1 MVAAEGRDTSHPRV
15 VVFGAG
21 AIGCWVG
28 GTLAAAGVPVT
39 LVGRPRVMAE
49 LERGVRVIE
58 LDGTERT
65 AQLALA
71 TEPSAARDADVVL
84 VTVKS
89 AATAEAA
96 SLLGGVVPDGCA
108 IVSLQNGIRNAE
120 ILRASLSGK
129 RVVTGMVEFNVV
141 RAAPGT
147 YRRTTSGRLMFE
159 RSDAGARLVAAGLAA
174 GIACEQRD
182 DMRAVQW
189 AKLVLN
195 LNNAINALSNV
206 PLASELAQ
214 RDFRRVLAAAQREAL
229 RALATAGEPIAKL
242 SPLPTTWLP
251 RVLSLPDW
259 LFARIAKRFVAV
271 DPAARSSMWD
281 DFEARR
287 VTEVDFLQG
296 EIVALAERAGRT
308 APVNATLARLVHA
321 AEAGGKRQFTARELL
336 AEIAAAAR

>member
-206 PLASELAQ
+206 PLASGSHSAISVACS
-214 RDFRRVLAAAQREAL
+214 RPHNAR
-229 RALATAGEPIAKL
+229 L
-242 SPLPTTWLP
+242 SV
-251 RVLSLPDW
+251 RSLP
-259 LFARIAKRFVAV
+259 
-271 DPAARSSMWD
+271 PASRSRSCRRCQRHGCHACCPCPTGYSRASRSASLPSTRPR
-281 DFEARR
+281 ARR
-287 VTEVDFLQG
+287 CGMTSKPG
-296 EIVALAERAGRT
+296 A
-308 APVNATLARLVHA
+308 
-321 AEAGGKRQFTARELL
+321 
-336 AEIAAAAR
+336 